1 MPIETTE
8 DKNHLIIP
16 AYIDRPDLQGKR
28 QRGLLGLLNL
38 IGWMIWVY
46 LFVPLFT
53 LLAWLFG
60 YYRVDHYVIHDAQND
75 ALEQLEILLVMIIFM
90 NLALLAWAMY
100 NYLRFYDNERRSK
113 AANVSNSQIAHFYE
127 LDTAQ
132 VEAAQQQQLLT
143 FYYDDHGKIIQ
154 IKAE

>member
-16 AYIDRPDLQGKR
+16 VYIDRPDLQGKR

-38 IGWMIWVY
+38 IGWMIWIY

-60 YYRVDHYVIHDAQND
+60 YYRFDRYVIHDAQND

-113 AANVSNSQIAHFYE
+113 TANVSNSQIAHFYE